1 MTRCTPIDMRK
12 PSDDT
17 LDAVFSALADPTR
30 RAILEALSKG
40 QASVTELAEPFHV
53 SLPAI
58 SKHLGILEGA
68 GLSVRERNGRFH
80 WMHFHSKPLK
90 DAAAWLDRYRNF
102 WETRLDSLDAFL
114 NAPQK

>member
-1 MTRCTPIDMRK
+1 MRK
-12 PSDDT
+12 PAEDT

-40 QASVTELAEPFHV
+40 HASVTELAGPFHM

-58 SKHLGILEGA
+58 SKHLGILEDA
-68 GLSVRERNGRFH
+68 GLIVRERSGRFH
-80 WMHFHSKPLK
+80 WMHFQSKPLK

-102 WETRLDSLDAFL
+102 WESRLDSLGSFL
-114 NAPQK
+114 NSTKDQDPS